1 MFFHTRRSNARNVGA
16 GVSYKQRD
24 RLLFDELYWW
34 YYALQLWCENNLRG
48 RRVLWADAAIW
59 QCLERPT
66 RGQHEPSPYLHG
78 QATHA
83 PLQGHGMT
91 TAPKRL
97 PPSDIGGFSLAY

>member
-1 MFFHTRRSNARNVGA
+1 MFFHIRRSNARNVGA

-59 QCLERPT
+59 QCLERLT
-66 RGQHEPSPYLHG
+66 CDQHKSSRYLHG
-78 QATHA
+78 QATQA
-83 PLQGHGMT
+83 ALQGHGMT
-91 TAPKRL
+91 TAPKHACPRAISGAFL
-97 PPSDIGGFSLAY
+97 